1 MDSCPEAFLTF
12 PSDAADL
19 VRTIFKA
26 VKYIHDS
33 GVVHRGSH
41 YLPSVYRHFNHQH
54 LIF

>member
-1 MDSCPEAFLTF
+1 MMDSCHEAFLTF

-19 VRTIFKA
+19 VRTILKA

-41 YLPSVYRHFNHQH
+41 YFLSAYRRS
-54 LIF
+54 